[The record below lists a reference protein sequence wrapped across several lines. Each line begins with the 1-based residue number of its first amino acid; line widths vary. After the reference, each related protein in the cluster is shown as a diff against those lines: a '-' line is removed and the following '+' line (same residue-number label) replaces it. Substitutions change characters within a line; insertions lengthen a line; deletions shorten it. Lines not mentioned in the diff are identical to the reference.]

1 MKNIF
6 RFISLSILLAGLV
19 TNGYA
24 QRSREFREGGNSRS
38 SGTISNA
45 PSASRQMES
54 RSFPVRTFNTPTSS
68 PRIQNAQANRQFTAQ
83 RAPERNFNQSRV
95 TETRNFQNPSGNQRV
110 FSPGNNQNSSDQR
123 IIASRDNYDRV
134 NNFDRSRSISRNEYQ
149 NNYRYNNYNRRYDRD
164 DRYYEDDR
172 YYGNVY
178 GRRTRFMYGT
188 RYTVIP
194 HNFISIHFGG
204 YPYYY
209 YGGYYYGYYDG
220 YYCPIFPP
228 FGLHIGV
235 LPFGYVRLFIGGIPY
250 YYYNGIYYRQ
260 YDNSYQV
267 VDAPMGATVSSLPE
281 GARSVIING
290 EKLYEL
296 NGTYYKADR
305 DENGND
311 VFIVVGKNGVIN
323 NSPVGE
329 TNNLIPDSQPLQIGD
344 TVSQLPEGSKIVTI
358 NGQQVYETP
367 DNIYLREENN
377 NGVVQYQVVG
387 K

>member
-6 RFISLSILLAGLV
+6 KIFSLGVIFAGIVNIS
-19 TNGYA
+19 YA
-24 QRSREFREGGNSRS
+24 QRTRQLRGEGNTRPSGNVSR
-38 SGTISNA
+38 T
-45 PSASRQMES
+45 PSAPRQMETRSAPVRSFNDRGSAQRVQSPQSSRQMT
-54 RSFPVRTFNTPTSS
+54 VR
-68 PRIQNAQANRQFTAQ
+68 Q
-83 RAPERNFNQSRV
+83 APERNFNNNRV
-95 TETRNFQNPSGNQRV
+95 AQTREFQNSSNNQRV
-110 FSPGNNQNSSDQR
+110 FSQRNPSSSDQR
-123 IIASRDNYDRV
+123 IVASRNNDNRYERDRV
-134 NNFDRSRSISRNEYQ
+134 SRNVYQ
-149 NNYRYNNYNRRYDRD
+149 NNYRGYDRD
-164 DRYYEDDR
+164 NRYYNHYDRDDR

-178 GRRTRFMYGT
+178 GRRTRFMFGA

-209 YGGYYYGYYDG
+209 YGGYYYGYYNG
-220 YYCPIFPP
+220 YYQPIFPP
-228 FGLHIGV
+228 FGLHISV
-235 LPFGYVRLFIGGIPY
+235 LPFGYVRLFIGGLPY

-260 YDNSYQV
+260 YDNTYEV

-290 EKLYEL
+290 ESLYEL

-323 NSPVGE
+323 NTSSDQSNIITAPESMQVGDIV
-329 TNNLIPDSQPLQIGD
+329 T
-344 TVSQLPEGSKIVTI
+344 QLPENSKIVTV
-358 NGQQVYETP
+358 NGEQLYQTP
-367 DNIYLREENN
+367 DNIYLREESN
-377 NGVVQYQVVG
+377 NGIVQYRVVG